1 MEMNAM
7 RRIVRH
13 KPTGLFYMETG
24 GVTAYEDQAANF
36 PRIED
41 AVDFCQ
47 EHGLLDVDL
56 VVKSGEP
63 LPDHGVIC
71 TMRI

>member
-1 MEMNAM
+1 MEMNAI

-13 KPTGLFYMETG
+13 KPTGLFYLETG
-24 GVTAYEDQAANF
+24 GVTPYEDQAVNF

-41 AVDFCQ
+41 AVEFCQ

-56 VVKSGEP
+56 VVKSGQP
-63 LPDHGVIC
+63 LPDPAVIC